1 MDFTELGSKTT
12 SWWRPLVRAD
22 MWARTGVVTGI
33 LSEEEEVP
41 NIDWIIQ
48 ISIGLLNWT
57 SSESFVELMYEE
69 KVQT

>member
-1 MDFTELGSKTT
+1 
-12 SWWRPLVRAD
+12 

-41 NIDWIIQ
+41 NIDLIIQ